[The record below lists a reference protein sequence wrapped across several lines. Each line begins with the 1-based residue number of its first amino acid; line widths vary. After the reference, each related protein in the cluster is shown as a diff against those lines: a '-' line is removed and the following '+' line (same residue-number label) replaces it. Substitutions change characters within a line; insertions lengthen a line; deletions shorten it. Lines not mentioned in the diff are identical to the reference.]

1 MIRSLAVFANK
12 QFQSITVSHLNTT
25 LGMNFLVPILP
36 VFLQSRGFSE
46 TKIGLIMGIT
56 AASALLIRPWVG
68 TQTDTKGSRPVI
80 LIGQLLLILSTIGFW
95 WAASFWSFL
104 ALRLLFGVAIA
115 FYGTGAV
122 TFASSIGSG
131 ETNSS
136 AIAMYTLTTMLG
148 VGVGMSTAQTAY
160 DNWGFDTLIGISF
173 FLIGTAFAVMKLRSV
188 PIKLGTS
195 SSTKVPFMTVL
206 KSKVV
211 LAAII
216 CQFATNFTG
225 GAVFTFLP
233 LASLEQGV
241 HFYSLFFIA
250 FALSVINSRFFIQKI
265 NNRLGLEASSAYACI
280 AMLISVMLPLITISP
295 SILIISGLLF
305 GFGFGVVFPSL
316 VLILVKRIDKNSRGT
331 SLSILIAAG
340 DTGNALSTTMLG
352 GIAEHLGYTA
362 LFLTTAAILAVCTY
376 FFHSIS
382 AAINVPAASRHRVH

>member
-1 MIRSLAVFANK
+1 MIHSLIIFTNR

-25 LGMNFLVPILP
+25 LGMNLLVPILP
-36 VFLQSRGFSE
+36 VFLQSRGFAE
-46 TKIGLIMGIT
+46 TQIGLIMGVT
-56 AASALLIRPWVG
+56 AASALVIRPWVG
-68 TQTDTKGSRPVI
+68 SQTDIKGSRPVI
-80 LIGQLLLILSTIGFW
+80 LIGQLLLILSTIGYW
-95 WAASFWSFL
+95 WAATFWSFFM
-104 ALRLLFGVAIA
+104 LRLLFGVAIA

-148 VGVGMSTAQTAY
+148 VGIGMSIAQIAF
-160 DNWGFDTLIGISF
+160 DNLGFNPLIGISF
-173 FLIGTAFAVMKLRSV
+173 FLTGTAFAVMKLRSR
-188 PIKLGTS
+188 PIKLGTG

-211 LAAII
+211 LAAIV
-216 CQFATNFTG
+216 CQFSTNFTG

-241 HFYSLFFIA
+241 HFFSLFFIA
-250 FALSVINSRFFIQKI
+250 FAVSVINSRFFVQKI
-265 NNRLGLEASSAYACI
+265 NGRFGLEKSAICACMT
-280 AMLISVMLPLITISP
+280 MLISVILPLIQISP
-295 SILIISGLLF
+295 PVLIIAGLLF
-305 GFGFGVVFPSL
+305 GFGFGIVFPSL
-316 VLILVKRIDKNSRGT
+316 VLFLVRRIDKNNRGT

-340 DTGNALSTTMLG
+340 DVGNALSTTLLG

-376 FFHSIS
+376 SFYSIAS
-382 AAINVPAASRHRVH
+382 AAHLTAASQKQ